1 MHSHEAEDLK
11 PQSPS
16 DLLCYILYRQNVAL
30 RQSASDSP
38 AEVHAVDFSDLD
50 LALLIQNF
58 WGLGQE
64 VYTFLLS
71 LAESYVASNI
81 YI

>member
-1 MHSHEAEDLK
+1 M
-11 PQSPS
+11 
-16 DLLCYILYRQNVAL
+16 IVLYCQNVAL
-30 RQSASDSP
+30 RQSASDYP
-38 AEVHAVDFSDLD
+38 AGVRAVDFSDLD

-81 YI
+81 YIEYFPLCSQRWSG